1 MKNCIAA
8 CLVAA
13 ALAGASANDP
23 TDYKKTVQRRVA
35 PVAVK
40 GLTAG
45 GTLADFGQEA
55 FGFLEFTPPKGTR
68 GAYEVWLGER
78 VTPEGGV
85 NRKPGA
91 TIRAVRVAGTIAAD
105 GVHRVPLPPDARN
118 TSGGREGG
126 AIPIPPEHGV
136 ILPFRYAEVV
146 RAPFAVTRET
156 VRMVAVNSPID
167 MAASAFTCD
176 NADLV
181 KVYDFCKHSIRATSF
196 AGL

>member
-13 ALAGASANDP
+13 ALVCAGANDP

-40 GLTAG
+40 DLAAG
-45 GTLADFGQEA
+45 GSLADFGQEA

-68 GAYEVWLGER
+68 GAYEVWLGEL

-91 TIRAVRVAGTIAAD
+91 TIRAVRVAGTIEAD

-126 AIPIPPEHGV
+126 AVPIPPEHGV
-136 ILPFRYAEVV
+136 VLPFRYAEVV
-146 RAPFAVTRET
+146 RAPFPVTKET
-156 VRMVAVNSPID
+156 VRMVA
-167 MAASAFTCD
+167 
-176 NADLV
+176 
-181 KVYDFCKHSIRATSF
+181 
-196 AGL
+196 